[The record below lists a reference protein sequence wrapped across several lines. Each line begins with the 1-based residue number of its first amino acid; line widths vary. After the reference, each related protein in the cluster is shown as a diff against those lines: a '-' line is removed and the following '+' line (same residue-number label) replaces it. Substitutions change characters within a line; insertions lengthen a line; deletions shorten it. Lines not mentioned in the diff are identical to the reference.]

1 MDLQDPRFASAIAI
15 VHSRF
20 STNTFPSWPLAQ
32 PFRMIAHNGEINTV
46 RGNRNWMAARQG
58 ELRSELLG
66 DVSQLLPVNLAAS
79 DSASFDEVL
88 ELLHLS
94 GRSLPH
100 AVRMMIPEAWE
111 QNEHMDPALRA
122 FYEFHS
128 NMMEPWDGP
137 ASMTFTDGVQV
148 GSVLDRN
155 GLRPGRFWVTD
166 DGVVVLASEAGV
178 LDIPAE
184 NVVRKGR
191 LQPGKMFL
199 VDTAAHRI
207 IEDEEIKAQLAS
219 AAPYGQWLAEN
230 TVHLS
235 DLPDREHVDHS
246 HTSVVRRHQVFGYTN
261 EELKQIIGRWPIT
274 ARKPRDRWGLTLPS
288 PFCPSA
294 LASSLITSANSSPR

>member
-1 MDLQDPRFASAIAI
+1 
-15 VHSRF
+15 
-20 STNTFPSWPLAQ
+20 
-32 PFRMIAHNGEINTV
+32 MIAHNGEINTV
-46 RGNRNWMAARQG
+46 RGNPNWMAARQG

-166 DGVVVLASEAGV
+166 DG
-178 LDIPAE
+178 
-184 NVVRKGR
+184 
-191 LQPGKMFL
+191 
-199 VDTAAHRI
+199 
-207 IEDEEIKAQLAS
+207 
-219 AAPYGQWLAEN
+219 
-230 TVHLS
+230 
-235 DLPDREHVDHS
+235 
-246 HTSVVRRHQVFGYTN
+246 
-261 EELKQIIGRWPIT
+261 
-274 ARKPRDRWGLTLPS
+274 S
-288 PFCPSA
+288 PFSEKLATLIRAQGRAVRVVDPGTAGDAARAAEIDAERRLAVTLADQIVQRPIHHIAKCHLGMAEPGRVCGEPDVTERPCPCLHPA
-294 LASSLITSANSSPR
+294 PAH